1 MKIIISLITTLLMTT
16 SFAAETKIKMYFPK
30 EDILKIIEMYSK
42 ATGQKFV
49 IDPSVRGQV
58 SILVQE
64 PVSSEEAFNQLSS
77 ALALNGFAISKQDDT
92 MIIQNARSAQ
102 RNLIEVNTTLPS
114 LKPQRMATW
123 IYTAKNVPADFLNRE
138 LRILTSAY
146 GEMSVNRSTNQIIFT
161 DWTSN
166 LLRISDVLKETDKKM
181 DAAVS
186 KNIESMMKERP
197 LMHHKEKKAH
207 PLKDEPQEN
216 Q

>member
-1 MKIIISLITTLLMTT
+1 MAT

-114 LKPQRMATW
+114 LKPQRMA
-123 IYTAKNVPADFLNRE
+123 KCR
-138 LRILTSAY
+138 
-146 GEMSVNRSTNQIIFT
+146 
-161 DWTSN
+161 
-166 LLRISDVLKETDKKM
+166 
-181 DAAVS
+181 
-186 KNIESMMKERP
+186 
-197 LMHHKEKKAH
+197 
-207 PLKDEPQEN
+207 
-216 Q
+216 

>member
-1 MKIIISLITTLLMTT
+1 MTT

-197 LMHHKEKKAH
+197 LMQHKEKKAH

>member
-1 MKIIISLITTLLMTT
+1 MKIIISLITTLLMAT

-197 LMHHKEKKAH
+197 SMHHKEKKAH

>member
-1 MKIIISLITTLLMTT
+1 MKIIISLITTLLMAT

-102 RNLIEVNTTLPS
+102 RNLIEVNTTLPP
-114 LKPQRMATW
+114 LQNERGPLAEIVGMAG
-123 IYTAKNVPADFLNRE
+123 VG
-138 LRILTSAY
+138 LTVTVIEFEFAVHPF
-146 GEMSVNRSTNQIIFT
+146 EST
-161 DWTSN
+161 
-166 LLRISDVLKETDKKM
+166 M
-181 DAAVS
+181 D
-186 KNIESMMKERP
+186 NE
-197 LMHHKEKKAH
+197 
-207 PLKDEPQEN
+207 
-216 Q
+216 